1 MFSQLKT
8 NWSKIR
14 V

>member
-1 MFSQLKT
+1 MS

-14 V
+14 R